1 MKKIAVIIPSVQNV
15 GPVRVAYD
23 IIEELKNKYSEAS
36 DMVYFEVFYLDS
48 KGNMQFP
55 CDQNKLTLKN
65 FHKLY
70 DFDVIHSHMIRPD
83 FINAITPFFK
93 GKKVSTIHNIVETDL
108 FYSYGKTISFVFSKI
123 WRLIWCQLDTK
134 IVLTDVA
141 KKYYIEKIKINEN
154 EIEVINNGVEPLNKK
169 SDFDKD
175 IFDVASDFRSKG
187 LKILGSIALF
197 NKRKGLEQIIRVLA
211 IDPGLSCII
220 IGDGPIM
227 DELNSLSE
235 SLGVVDRVYFPGFR
249 DNGKEHMFL
258 FDCYVMPSREEGF
271 PLALTEALSSNV
283 VTVCSD
289 IPVFKEILDY
299 DTTTFFQLDDII
311 SLKKAIHHSISNS
324 NRLANAARIKFD
336 TAYTREVMADNYL
349 DIYLK

>member
-23 IIEELKNKYSEAS
+23 IIEQLQNKYSVTS
-36 DMVYFEVFYLDS
+36 NVVYFEVFYLDN

-55 CDQNKLTLKN
+55 CSQRKLTIKN

-83 FINAITPFFK
+83 FINAIIPFFK

-108 FYSYGKTISFVFSKI
+108 FYTYGKVVSFVFSKI
-123 WRLIWCQLDTK
+123 WGSIWRHLDTK
-134 IVLTDVA
+134 IVLTEVA
-141 KKYYIEKIKINEN
+141 REYYIKKIKIKGN
-154 EIEVINNGVEPLNKK
+154 EIEVINNGVKPLNKT
-169 SDFDKD
+169 STFDKD
-175 IFDVASDFRSKG
+175 IFDAVSNFRSKG
-187 LKILGSIALF
+187 LKVLGSIALF

-211 IDPGLSCII
+211 IDSELSCVI

-227 DELNSLSE
+227 NELKSLSE
-235 SLGVVDRVYFPGFR
+235 SLDVVDRVYFTGFR
-249 DNGKEHMFL
+249 DNGKEHIFL

-289 IPVFKEILDY
+289 IPVFEEILDY
-299 DTTTFFQLDDII
+299 NTTTFFKLDDII
-311 SLKKAIHHSISNS
+311 SLKKAVHHSISNS
-324 NRLANAARIKFD
+324 QRLANAAKIKFD
-336 TAYTREVMADNYL
+336 TAYTREIMADKYL